1 MMIVVHNPIKLEMFR
16 KEMTSIM
23 LVVPNPR
30 KLKKKIQREITP
42 IVIVVHN
49 PKKVEMFQIDI
60 VPILGF
66 LYIHIYIYYT

>member
-1 MMIVVHNPIKLEMFR
+1 MMIVVYNPIKLEMFR

-49 PKKVEMFQIDI
+49 PQKVEMF
-60 VPILGF
+60 
-66 LYIHIYIYYT
+66 